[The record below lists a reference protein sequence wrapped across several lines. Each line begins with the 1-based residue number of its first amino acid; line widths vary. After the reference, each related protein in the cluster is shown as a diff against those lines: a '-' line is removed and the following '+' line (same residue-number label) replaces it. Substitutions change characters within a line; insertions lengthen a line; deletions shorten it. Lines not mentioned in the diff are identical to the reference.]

1 MKKETGVLELLEFLQ
16 ETIDKA
22 PKVPMSGKA
31 MIDRREMHDT
41 IDEIINYF
49 PSEFKNARWIN
60 DNKEKIIAE
69 ARRDSDR
76 IKEEAEKIK
85 RDGIENHDIVR
96 EAKLRAGEIV
106 GAAQREAKAIRIGSR
121 EYSEG
126 VLADLE
132 KEIERKRI
140 ELLKSL
146 QLNFER
152 AASEIDD
159 NLVGACATIKE
170 NVKELR
176 SFK

>member
-22 PKVPMSGKA
+22 SKVPMSGKV
-31 MIDRREMHDT
+31 MVDRREMHDT

-49 PSEFKNARWIN
+49 PSQFKKARWVE
-60 DNKEKIIAE
+60 DNKEKIINDARKQGAE
-69 ARRDSDR
+69 
-76 IKEEAEKIK
+76 IKAEAEKIK
-85 RDGIENHDIVR
+85 REGVENHDLVR
-96 EAKLRAGEIV
+96 AAKLRAGEIV

-126 VLADLE
+126 VLSDLE

-140 ELLKSL
+140 ELIKSL
-146 QLNFER
+146 QISFER

-159 NLVGACATIKE
+159 NLVGACGTIKE
-170 NVKELR
+170 NVKELK